1 MAVIRTW
8 SGDGLSPT
16 TLTTGTVGTG
26 DTAFSSIN
34 GGGTFTVTADGT
46 RPSRITWPSTSAAHQ
61 VRWNALGNLTSW
73 AVRRY
78 FSIASLPGTTWGILV
93 GLNSGGGDLFRVEI
107 NSSGYLRYRSAA
119 AAVFSPST
127 NAIEA
132 GTVYRIELIGQA
144 DGSST
149 VALYQGDSTTALL
162 SAAVTVTAGNLDEI
176 RFGHHSSMATTGETG
191 DDFAVADTATLIGP
205 QAGSPTIPVSYFSVL
220 WQGDGLSAGP
230 LTTSSA
236 GTGDTAFSTVTGS
249 LTIVES
255 GVRSP
260 RILLPDAAGI
270 KRVHWWPLDSAPLS
284 QYAVR
289 WYQTFGGYSP
299 SEIYLAN
306 GLSSGDRWSVRMT
319 SGGNLRLR
327 DDAAGSTLWTGTVIP
342 LNQSVRFELV
352 VNGAAVSLR
361 AYRGDTDIQYTGTT
375 ATLSNSAINELRFG
389 FSSSVASTAVTY
401 DDIAFHSAAE
411 EIGPAA
417 EPTPSYT
424 HFRYNGTEWV
434 AQEVMIL

>member
-16 TLTTGTVGTG
+16 NLTTSTVGTG
-26 DTAFSSIN
+26 DNAFSSIN
-34 GGGTFTVTADGT
+34 GGGTFTVTADGA
-46 RPSRITWPSTSAAHQ
+46 RSPQITWPSTSAAHNL
-61 VRWNALGNLTSW
+61 RWNALGNLTTW

-78 FSIASLPGTTWGILV
+78 FSVASLPGATWGILV

-107 NSSGYLRYRSAA
+107 NSSGYLRYRSAT

-132 GTVYRIELIGQA
+132 GTVYRIELTGQA

-162 SAAVTVTAGNLDEI
+162 SSTVTVTAGNLDEI

-191 DDFAVADTATLIGP
+191 DDFAVANTATFIGP
-205 QAGSPTIPVSYFSVL
+205 VEEDDEPEPEMSRK
-220 WQGDGLSAGP
+220 WQGDGLSAGA

-236 GTGDTAFSTVTGS
+236 GAGDTAFSTVTGS
-249 LTIVES
+249 LTIVNS
-255 GVRSP
+255 GIRSP

-289 WYQTFGGYSP
+289 WYQTFGDYSP
-299 SEIYLAN
+299 SEIWLAN

-319 SGGNLRLR
+319 ASGNLRLR

-361 AYRGDTDIQYTGTT
+361 AYQGDTDTQYTGTT

-389 FSSSVASTAVTY
+389 FSSSVVSTAITY
-401 DDIAFHSAAE
+401 DDIAFHSAAV

-417 EPTPSYT
+417 VPGVAYT
-424 HFRYNGTEWV
+424 HFRYDGGEWV
-434 AQEVMIL
+434 PQQVTVL